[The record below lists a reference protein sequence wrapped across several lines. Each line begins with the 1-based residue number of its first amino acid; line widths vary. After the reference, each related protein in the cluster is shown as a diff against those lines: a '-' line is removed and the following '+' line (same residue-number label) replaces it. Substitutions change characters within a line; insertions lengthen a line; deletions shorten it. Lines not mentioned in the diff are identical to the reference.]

1 MSPNQILAQILN
13 VGEGEK
19 RKQKITKTGKEISK
33 TGKGFIDQ
41 KWRKRRS

>member
-13 VGEGEK
+13 VGGEK

-33 TGKGFIDQ
+33 TGKG
-41 KWRKRRS
+41 KCSLLNTEAL

>member
-33 TGKGFIDQ
+33 TGKG
-41 KWRKRRS
+41 KCSLLNTEAL